1 MSAASPHVLNPIWA
15 QRIAHAKAVWRELTR
30 EELLWSGGDALRLA
44 SLVRERYALSRRD
57 AEQQVKSF
65 LQDLDASDV
74 H

>member
-1 MSAASPHVLNPIWA
+1 MSAAHPNLLNSAWS

-30 EELLWSGGDALRLA
+30 DELLWSGGDALRLA
-44 SLVRERYALSRRD
+44 NLVRERYGLSRRD